1 MKPKTLFDHIKQI
14 TEKKVSKGYW
24 ESLSESEEKSFSTY
38 LVNRYLSMNMNWID
52 FVNSLQK
59 YTIGLL
65 KPKEVYHVY
74 EEFIPQ
80 GKVYLKWV
88 KGKASKKYNDKLVDY
103 VKQYYEVSSVE
114 AKDYID
120 ILSKD
125 EKGIESL
132 TNIVKTYGVDKK
144 ELKRV
149 MKWVT

>member
-1 MKPKTLFDHIKQI
+1 
-14 TEKKVSKGYW
+14 
-24 ESLSESEEKSFSTY
+24 
-38 LVNRYLSMNMNWID
+38 MNMNWVD

-65 KPKEVYHVY
+65 KPREVYHVY
-74 EEFIPQ
+74 EGFVPK
-80 GKVYLKWV
+80 GKVYLKWI
-88 KGKASKKYNDKLVDY
+88 KGKANKKYNDKLVDY
-103 VKQYYEVSSVE
+103 VRQYYEVSSVE

-149 MKWVT
+149 MK

>member
-1 MKPKTLFDHIKQI
+1 MKSRTLFDHIKQI
-14 TEKKVSKGYW
+14 TEKKVSKDYW
-24 ESLSESEEKSFSTY
+24 KSLSVSEEKSFSTY

-80 GKVYLKWV
+80 GKVYLKWI
-88 KGKASKKYNDKLVDY
+88 KGKAHKKYNDMLVDY
-103 VKQYYEVSSVE
+103 VKRYYEVSSVE

-120 ILSKD
+120 ILSRD

-132 TNIVKTYGVDKK
+132 TNIVKTYGVDEK

-149 MKWVT
+149 MK

>member
-1 MKPKTLFDHIKQI
+1 MKPRTLFDHIKQI

-24 ESLSESEEKSFSTY
+24 ESLSESEVKSFSTY

-52 FVNSLQK
+52 FINSLQK

-65 KPKEVYHVY
+65 KPREIYHVY

-88 KGKASKKYNDKLVDY
+88 KGKASKKYKDKMDEN
-103 VKQYYEVSSVE
+103 VKQKYEERRVE

-120 ILSKD
+120 ILGRD

-149 MKWVT
+149 MK

>member
-65 KPKEVYHVY
+65 RPKEVYHVY

-88 KGKASKKYNDKLVDY
+88 KGKANKKYNDKLVDML
-103 VKQYYEVSSVE
+103 
-114 AKDYID
+114 D
-120 ILSKD
+120 
-125 EKGIESL
+125 
-132 TNIVKTYGVDKK
+132 NIMRLVV
-144 ELKRV
+144 
-149 MKWVT
+149 

>member
-1 MKPKTLFDHIKQI
+1 MKPRTLFDHIKQI
-14 TEKKVSKGYW
+14 TEKKAPKGYW
-24 ESLSESEEKSFSTY
+24 ESLSESEQKSFSTY
-38 LVNRYLSMNMNWID
+38 LVNRYLSMNMNWVD

-65 KPKEVYHVY
+65 KPKEVYHIY

-80 GKVYLKWV
+80 GKVYLKWI
-88 KGKASKKYNDKLVDY
+88 KGKANKKYNDKLVDY

-120 ILSKD
+120 ILRKD
-125 EKGIESL
+125 EKGVESL
-132 TNIVKTYGVDKK
+132 TNIVKTYGVDEK

-149 MKWVT
+149 MK

>member
-1 MKPKTLFDHIKQI
+1 
-14 TEKKVSKGYW
+14 
-24 ESLSESEEKSFSTY
+24 
-38 LVNRYLSMNMNWID
+38 MNMNWID

-149 MKWVT
+149 MK

>member
-65 KPKEVYHVY
+65 RPKRYIMFMKNLFHKVR
-74 EEFIPQ
+74 FI
-80 GKVYLKWV
+80 
-88 KGKASKKYNDKLVDY
+88 
-103 VKQYYEVSSVE
+103 
-114 AKDYID
+114 
-120 ILSKD
+120 
-125 EKGIESL
+125 
-132 TNIVKTYGVDKK
+132 
-144 ELKRV
+144 
-149 MKWVT
+149 

>member
-1 MKPKTLFDHIKQI
+1 M
-14 TEKKVSKGYW
+14 GYW
-24 ESLSESEEKSFSTY
+24 KSLSESEEKSFSTY

-65 KPKEVYHVY
+65 RPKEVYHVY

-88 KGKASKKYNDKLVDY
+88 KGKANKKYNDKLVDY
-103 VKQYYEVSSVE
+103 VRQYYEVSSVE

-120 ILSKD
+120 ILSRD
-125 EKGIESL
+125 EKGVESL
-132 TNIVKTYGVDKK
+132 VNIVKTYGVDEK

-149 MKWVT
+149 MK

>member
-1 MKPKTLFDHIKQI
+1 MKPRTLFDHIKQI
-14 TEKKVSKGYW
+14 TEKKVSQGYW
-24 ESLSESEEKSFSTY
+24 ESLSESEQKSFSTY

-65 KPKEVYHVY
+65 RPKEVYHVY

-80 GKVYLKWV
+80 GKVYLKWI
-88 KGKASKKYNDKLVDY
+88 KGKANKKYNDKLVDY
-103 VKQYYEVSSVE
+103 VRQYYEVSSVE

-125 EKGIESL
+125 EKGMESL
-132 TNIVKTYGVDKK
+132 VNIVKTYGVDEK

-149 MKWVT
+149 MK

>member
-1 MKPKTLFDHIKQI
+1 MKPKTLFDHIIQI

-24 ESLSESEEKSFSTY
+24 KSLSESEEKSFSTY

-65 KPKEVYHVY
+65 RPKEVYHVY

-88 KGKASKKYNDKLVDY
+88 KGKANKKYNDKLVDY
-103 VKQYYEVSSVE
+103 VRQYYEVSSVE

-120 ILSKD
+120 ILSRD
-125 EKGIESL
+125 EKGVESL
-132 TNIVKTYGVDKK
+132 VNIVKTYVVDEK

-149 MKWVT
+149 MK

>member
-14 TEKKVSKGYW
+14 TEKVSKRLL

-65 KPKEVYHVY
+65 RPKEVYHVY

-88 KGKASKKYNDKLVDY
+88 K
-103 VKQYYEVSSVE
+103 E
-114 AKDYID
+114 
-120 ILSKD
+120 
-125 EKGIESL
+125 
-132 TNIVKTYGVDKK
+132 
-144 ELKRV
+144 
-149 MKWVT
+149 